1 MYLNEF
7 DATMKLIQGKWKI
20 YIIYYIH
27 EQDTTR
33 FNQLSRDLPDVSR
46 KTLTLQLRQLEAD
59 GLIVRTTTSGY
70 PLKVEYHLTP
80 DGLSMIPVLDMICDR
95 GNEHISPDLL
105 AAKLCD

>member
-27 EQDTTR
+27 EQHTTR
-33 FNQLSRDLPDVSR
+33 FNQLSRDLPEVSR

-59 GLIVRTTTSGY
+59 GLVSRTITSGY
-70 PLKVEYHLTP
+70 PLKVEYHLTSV
-80 DGLSMIPVLDMICDR
+80 GLSMIPVLDTICDW
-95 GNEHISPDLL
+95 GNDHISPDLL